1 MSAKP
6 TAKDSVKETKNFL
19 SRDAESC
26 NIDETVQSHLEEYA
40 DMSPSM
46 AHIMGNEICC
56 WWGWDAWMCRDC
68 RVVDEKQTLT
78 KNIHKERDLWESK
91 NLVGVFITLQKSYTL
106 RAHAHFSD
114 FKEVMRQKIQVD
126 NIIIQSATGIT

>member
-56 WWGWDAWMCRDC
+56 
-68 RVVDEKQTLT
+68 
-78 KNIHKERDLWESK
+78 
-91 NLVGVFITLQKSYTL
+91 
-106 RAHAHFSD
+106 
-114 FKEVMRQKIQVD
+114 
-126 NIIIQSATGIT
+126 

>member
-46 AHIMGNEICC
+46 AHI
-56 WWGWDAWMCRDC
+56 R
-68 RVVDEKQTLT
+68 
-78 KNIHKERDLWESK
+78 
-91 NLVGVFITLQKSYTL
+91 NLLL
-106 RAHAHFSD
+106 
-114 FKEVMRQKIQVD
+114 MRMRCMNV
-126 NIIIQSATGIT
+126 

>member
-78 KNIHKERDLWESK
+78 KIHSQGTRPLRKQKPSWGFHHATEELYTESTCT
-91 NLVGVFITLQKSYTL
+91 F
-106 RAHAHFSD
+106 
-114 FKEVMRQKIQVD
+114 
-126 NIIIQSATGIT
+126 